1 MNYEKWLEWRE
12 EYFMDD
18 VGEHKNLGV
27 GVVGSLKKKKTK
39 AKKKPKAKKITKKK
53 LKEGTV
59 NKGLRTTKI
68 EYLRH
73 NTKTVG
79 IINEKD
85 EYTVVPTKQCGE
97 GDMVWVMEDDGTFT
111 KTKIY

>member
-1 MNYEKWLEWRE
+1 MK
-12 EYFMDD
+12 D

-27 GVVGSLKKKKTK
+27 GVLGSLKKREAKP
-39 AKKKPKAKKITKKK
+39 KKKIKKKLKPKKVTKKK

-59 NKGLRTTKI
+59 NAGTRTTKA

-79 IINEKD
+79 IINEKG
-85 EYTVVPTKQCGE
+85 EYEVVPTKQCGE
-97 GDMVWVMEDDGTFT
+97 GDVVWVMEDDGTFT